1 MNNLYGGYILM
12 EYLITLVL
20 VLMLVCP
27 LYIIYRRKVSGK
39 KVRGGL
45 IANVFSFFALCILL
59 SLFSIS
65 NTAMAAVGEAASAGY
80 TIGDGMAFLSAALVT
95 GLSCIGGGV
104 AVSAAASA
112 ALGAISE
119 NDKVFGKALIFVG
132 LAEGVALYGVLIS
145 FQILSKIG

>member
-1 MNNLYGGYILM
+1 M
-12 EYLITLVL
+12 LI
-20 VLMLVCP
+20 CP
-27 LYIIYRRKVSGK
+27 LYVIYRGKVSGK
-39 KVRGGL
+39 NVRGGL
-45 IANVFSFFALCILL
+45 IANIFSFFALCILL
-59 SLFSIS
+59 SLFSMGG
-65 NTAMAAVGEAASAGY
+65 TALAAGGEATASGGF

>member
-1 MNNLYGGYILM
+1 MWVFM
-12 EYLITLVL
+12 EFFISFAL
-20 VLMLVCP
+20 VLMLLSP
-27 LYIIYRRKVSGK
+27 LYVIYRRKVSGK

-45 IANVFSFFALCILL
+45 FANIFSFFAFCIVL
-59 SLFSIS
+59 SLFNIGT
-65 NTAMAAVGEAASAGY
+65 TALAAGSETVAAVGL
-80 TIGDGMAFLSAALVT
+80 TVGDGMALIAAALAT
-95 GLSCIGGGV
+95 GLSCIGGGLAV
-104 AVSAAASA
+104 AAAASA

>member
-1 MNNLYGGYILM
+1 M
-12 EYLITLVL
+12 EYIISLVL
-20 VLMLVCP
+20 VLMLICP
-27 LYIIYRRKVSGK
+27 LYVIYRRKVSGK
-39 KVRGGL
+39 NVRGGL
-45 IANVFSFFALCILL
+45 IANIFSFFALCVLL
-59 SLFSIS
+59 SLFSMGS
-65 NTAMAAVGEAASAGY
+65 TALAAGGEATAAGGF

-112 ALGAISE
+112 ALGALSE